1 MNIEG
6 FRDLAVSILGIGVT
20 VAVIFIAV
28 LMFLLYRKISAILDS
43 VKATTRTIRNISST
57 MEEEISSPLARV
69 ASLAQGISQVI
80 NMFSRFSNRKKGD
93 R

>member
-1 MNIEG
+1 MSIEW
-6 FRDLAVSILGIGVT
+6 FRDLTIGILGIGLT
-20 VAVIFIAV
+20 VAAIFIAV
-28 LMFLLYRKISAILDS
+28 LVFLLYRKISTILDS

-69 ASLAQGISQVI
+69 ASLAQGISQAI
-80 NMFSRFSNRKKGD
+80 NLFSRFSDRKKGG